1 MEDLII
7 KAVIGAGYGDEGKGL
22 VTDYFCNKLKLF
34 GEDNKVLN
42 IKFNG
47 GAQAGHTVSRIDKNM
62 GQYKHW
68 VFAQY
73 GAGTFT
79 GADTYL
85 AKEFNVNI
93 DLLLKEHDIL
103 AREFEVNT
111 KVYIDGQCRV
121 VLPIDIEL
129 NKLIE
134 DTRDEK
140 RHGSCGLGV
149 YETWHRNEW
158 LGRLTIKDIVET
170 YMDGKAGE
178 QELLGKLQGVMLEY
192 IEVREDELRGEFGDQ
207 ITDGLNRLKDHVK
220 EYAESFIKEV
230 ASFVESESFEIRNIK
245 YLVNEYKALVF
256 EGAQGLEIS
265 MNTLENAPH
274 LTPSDTGIWN
284 VLDLIRDIKND
295 PSHKYNL
302 DFEVCYVTRSYKTR
316 HGNGPFK
323 EYDSNIQEMFNLYD
337 MTNVYNHYQGG
348 LKYGNIDI
356 ERMADIIKR
365 ENVKIDRT
373 LKIGKHDSVKMSLA
387 VTHLDQ
393 TNGLMSSTQ
402 GLVLVNRDLCEVLD
416 LDGTLYRSYGD
427 KASDIIELY

>member
-22 VTDYFCNKLKLF
+22 MTDYFCNKLKLF
-34 GEDNKVLN
+34 ADDDKVLN

-47 GAQAGHTVSRIDKNM
+47 GAQAGHTVSRIDKNK

-93 DLLLKEHDIL
+93 ALLMKEHDIL
-103 AREFEVNT
+103 AKEFGVNT

-129 NKLIE
+129 NKLVE

-158 LGRLTIKDIVET
+158 LGRITIQDIVET

-192 IEVREDELRGEFGDQ
+192 IEVRGDELLGEFGDH
-207 ITDGLNRLKDHVK
+207 ITDGLNRLKGHVK
-220 EYAESFIKEV
+220 EYAESFINEV
-230 ASFVESESFEIRNIK
+230 ASFVTSDSFEIRSIK
-245 YLVNEYKALVF
+245 YLVSKYKALVF

-284 VLDLIRDIKND
+284 VLDIIRDIKSNH
-295 PSHKYNL
+295 SKEYGL

-323 EYDSNIQEMFNLYD
+323 EFDSSIQETFNLYD
-337 MTNVYNHYQGG
+337 TTNVYNHYQGG
-348 LKYGNIDI
+348 LKYGNVDI
-356 ERMADIIKR
+356 ERMANIIKR
-365 ENVKIDRT
+365 ENVKIDRA
-373 LKIGKHDSVKMSLA
+373 LKFDKNNSAKMSLA

-393 TNGLMSSTQ
+393 TNGLMSSTR
-402 GLVLVNRDLCEVLD
+402 GLVLVNRDLCDVLD
-416 LDGTLYRSYGD
+416 LSGTLYRSYGD
-427 KASDIIELY
+427 KASDIIELV

>member
-22 VTDYFCNKLKLF
+22 MTDYFCNKLKLF

-47 GAQAGHTVSRIDKNM
+47 GAQAGHTVSRIDKRE

-93 DLLLKEHDIL
+93 ALLLKEHNIL
-103 AREFEVNT
+103 ASEFGVNT
-111 KVYIDGQCRV
+111 KVYIDGQCRA

-129 NKLIE
+129 NKIIE

-158 LGRLTIKDIVET
+158 LDRLTIQDIVET

-192 IEVREDELRGEFGDQ
+192 IEVRGDELRGEFGDQ
-207 ITDGLNRLKDHVK
+207 INDGLNRLKDHVK
-220 EYAESFIKEV
+220 EYAESFIKDV

-284 VLDLIRDIKND
+284 VLDLIRDIKSD

-323 EYDSNIQEMFNLYD
+323 EYDSSIQETFNLYD
-337 MTNVYNHYQGG
+337 TTNVYNHYQGG
-348 LKYGNIDI
+348 LKYGNVDI
-356 ERMADIIKR
+356 ERMATIVKR

-373 LKIGKHDSVKMSLA
+373 LKIGKYDNTKLSLA

-402 GLVLVNRDLCEVLD
+402 GLVLVNRDLCDVLG
-416 LDGTLYRSYGD
+416 LDGNLYRSYGD
-427 KASDIIELY
+427 KASDIVELY